1 MNDTM
6 KQGNLVSIM
15 TKTQRRGL
23 LISLGILVIGWL
35 SLQTYEWQKSAL
47 SSSTWWWS
55 DAYFG
60 VIVVILLF
68 LQLNRSMKSSKVGR
82 IAIRYDQQSKIVR
95 FEKEPFAGE
104 WQVIREDVTGGLN
117 RVFGGVMALLAIG
130 IFSMDITTWIHI
142 HHSMPAISYFTMS
155 NALMQGILGIVLL
168 SIAVRTWLF
177 GRYVKQ
183 LTLRQGQ
190 LLLQVGLKN

>member
-1 MNDTM
+1 
-6 KQGNLVSIM
+6 
-15 TKTQRRGL
+15 
-23 LISLGILVIGWL
+23 
-35 SLQTYEWQKSAL
+35 
-47 SSSTWWWS
+47 
-55 DAYFG
+55 
-60 VIVVILLF
+60 
-68 LQLNRSMKSSKVGR
+68 
-82 IAIRYDQQSKIVR
+82 
-95 FEKEPFAGE
+95 
-104 WQVIREDVTGGLN
+104 
-117 RVFGGVMALLAIG
+117 MALLAIG

-168 SIAVRTWLF
+168 STAIRTWLL